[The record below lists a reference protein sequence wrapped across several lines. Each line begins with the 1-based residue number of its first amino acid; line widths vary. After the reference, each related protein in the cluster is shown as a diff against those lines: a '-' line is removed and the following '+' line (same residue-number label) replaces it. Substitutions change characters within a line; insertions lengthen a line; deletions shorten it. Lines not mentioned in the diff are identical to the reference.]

1 MLTCA
6 SDGTFLEII
15 VLKRRWPLKS
25 SSNTAIFVKA
35 ATTLWNCI
43 NVKSK
48 DPWFKLN
55 DENRKTFEWVDD
67 QRLEFILLLAGN
79 SKISVLLMDTSNV
92 LHLFLN
98 DKVSLIKLFLTKFY
112 QKAFKVIDWNENSEF
127 FFSLQ
132 K

>member
-1 MLTCA
+1 
-6 SDGTFLEII
+6 
-15 VLKRRWPLKS
+15 
-25 SSNTAIFVKA
+25 
-35 ATTLWNCI
+35 
-43 NVKSK
+43 
-48 DPWFKLN
+48 
-55 DENRKTFEWVDD
+55 
-67 QRLEFILLLAGN
+67 
-79 SKISVLLMDTSNV
+79 MDTSNI

>member
-35 ATTLWNCI
+35 ATTLWNYI

-67 QRLEFILLLAGN
+67 QRLEFILLLAEN

-98 DKVSLIKLFLTKFY
+98 DKVSLIKLFLTTFY